1 MRSTA
6 IVAVVAALGC
16 SSQYMPRSPR
26 RVAVTIRD
34 GKPAYVRDGRVFDV
48 GPFGGGLDEVV
59 AGNPDA
65 IAAANE
71 YHSRLTT
78 GFLAAVLGAV
88 SVGAGGAWAARNAV
102 ADPNNQN
109 LAAPMLL
116 LAGGLVLVVAG
127 SIYATT
133 AEPYRWDAINIFN
146 DAADQTPAW
155 PPPNQT
161 FAPPSDSLHM
171 RAP

>member
-6 IVAVVAALGC
+6 IIALVAALGC

-48 GPFGGGLDEVV
+48 GPLGGGLDEVV

-65 IAAANE
+65 VAAANE
-71 YHSRLTT
+71 YHSRLVD
-78 GFLAAVLGAV
+78 GLLGAVLGAA
-88 SVGAGGAWAARNAV
+88 SMAVGGGWAAREAV
-102 ADPNNQN
+102 VDSNNQN
-109 LAAPMLL
+109 LATPLVL
-116 LAGGLVLVVAG
+116 LAGGLVLILAG
-127 SIYATT
+127 SLYAAS

-155 PPPNQT
+155 PPTAT

>member
-6 IVAVVAALGC
+6 IIAIVATAGC

-65 IAAANE
+65 VTAANE
-71 YHSRLTT
+71 YHSRLMD
-78 GFLAAVLGAV
+78 GFLAAMLGAA
-88 SVGAGGAWAARNAV
+88 SMTVGGGWAAREAV
-102 ADPNNQN
+102 VEPNNQN
-109 LAAPMLL
+109 LATPLVL
-116 LAGGLVLVVAG
+116 LAGGLVLILAG
-127 SIYATT
+127 SVYAAT

-155 PPPNQT
+155 PPSST